1 MVAFGGSKIGVMW
14 SNQSS
19 TNDAMY
25 FAVHEDGQPDATWQ
39 ASATAIQGPCGS
51 STSYSVTAH
60 PLDGFSGPVT
70 LSASGLSAGAT
81 ASFDPNPLELPQ
93 SSSSTL
99 SVRTSGTTK
108 NGSYPVRITGS
119 GGSLTRSRS
128 VTLQIKRK

>member
-25 FAVHEDGQPDATWQ
+25 FAVHEDGQPDASWQ
-39 ASATAIQGPCGS
+39 ASATAIQGPRGS

-99 SVRTSGTTK
+99 SVRTSGTRRTEA
-108 NGSYPVRITGS
+108 
-119 GGSLTRSRS
+119 TRCASREAAG
-128 VTLQIKRK
+128 R